1 MWRDRAI
8 LFILLALLG
17 ALQYRLWFGKN
28 SIPDYLA
35 KQQEVQK
42 QHQQNTILRPT
53 NVLQVL

>member
-17 ALQYRLWFGKN
+17 ALQYRLWLGKN

-35 KQQEVQK
+35 KQQEVQ
-42 QHQQNTILRPT
+42 
-53 NVLQVL
+53 